1 MKQLNVLIVGAG
13 IGGLTHALCLSRA
26 GHRVTVLEA
35 NPDAE
40 FVGAGIQISP
50 NATKVLQ
57 HIGLGPGLALTAS
70 LPASSAFRHWRS
82 GALIYQTQLGS
93 EMNER
98 FGAPYYHLLRSDLMR
113 LLIDAAEQ
121 DPRID
126 LRFGVKV
133 LDFKLD
139 GDAVLLQSAEQT
151 FTGQVLVGAD
161 GIHSSIRERLFGDQP
176 PRFTGQVAWRLLVP
190 AAGLKAGSIS
200 PAVTVWWGPG
210 QHFVHYNVGQGDWVN
225 CVCVLEKKQW
235 TQESWTQ
242 PGNRCEVAQDFKG
255 WHPIISE
262 LIAASDA
269 SQIYQWAL
277 FDRPELPS
285 WGTGPVTL
293 LGDACHATL
302 PFMAQGAAMA
312 IEDALVLSRCL
323 SEGTQIKTSL
333 KRYETLRKP
342 RTAYVQRASK
352 RNGRVFHARAPFT
365 WLRNRVTPWAG
376 QQTMDRLYGY
386 DALAAV

>member
-1 MKQLNVLIVGAG
+1 
-13 IGGLTHALCLSRA
+13 
-26 GHRVTVLEA
+26 
-35 NPDAE
+35 
-40 FVGAGIQISP
+40 
-50 NATKVLQ
+50 
-57 HIGLGPGLALTAS
+57 
-70 LPASSAFRHWRS
+70 
-82 GALIYQTQLGS
+82 
-93 EMNER
+93 MNER

-121 DPRID
+121 DPRIG

-161 GIHSSIRERLFGDQP
+161 GIHSSLRERLFGDQP

-210 QHFVHYNVGQGDWVN
+210 QHFVHYNVGQGGWVN